1 VPEGDAV
8 LPEMPAEQHEVAA
21 FGVASR
27 EVDEPTVEVFHLH
40 TGRLELGNEHP
51 DLVRNLLDSAL
62 GLLHA
67 SWIEPAPVPG
77 HLLLELGEMLP
88 VRDETPARS
97 DEPFDERR
105 YHAKRVVRLL
115 LAEEPHT
122 C

>member
-1 VPEGDAV
+1 
-8 LPEMPAEQHEVAA
+8 
-21 FGVASR
+21 
-27 EVDEPTVEVFHLH
+27 
-40 TGRLELGNEHP
+40 
-51 DLVRNLLDSAL
+51 
-62 GLLHA
+62 
-67 SWIEPAPVPG
+67 
-77 HLLLELGEMLP
+77 MLP